1 MDRVVHADTTGTVK
15 ALGDKVK
22 IDALPVQSLNK
33 QYKNP
38 SKYEIRPGFEHMEV
52 TIDYNNYQ
60 INIWYQPK
68 NTGMVANPNSV
79 VTSGIKDEKEEVIE
93 EEKAEIVE
101 ADEKEEIVEEEE
113 KEEIVFFGMVW
124 NQIWELLWDPEGNYR
139 YWDFENDEFNYDT
152 ELIAVWEPITYTIS
166 YEWVDG
172 LENSNPTEYT
182 VETEAFDLIP
192 LEKSWYTFEGWYTSE
207 WNKVDSC
214 TYTSYEWVCWKGIIA
229 CC

>member
-1 MDRVVHADTTGTVK
+1 MVDVKPQLTTEVDYAYNSEGEKVKGTWEFVAWDKDDFEITEDTTVTGGWRFTPAPEKTYTYIVHYKLYISPSDMDRVVHADTTGTVK

-101 ADEKEEIVEEEE
+101 ADEKEEIVEEEQ
-113 KEEIVFFGMVW
+113 KEEIVFFGMV
-124 NQIWELLWDPEGNYR
+124 
-139 YWDFENDEFNYDT
+139 
-152 ELIAVWEPITYTIS
+152 
-166 YEWVDG
+166 
-172 LENSNPTEYT
+172 
-182 VETEAFDLIP
+182 
-192 LEKSWYTFEGWYTSE
+192 
-207 WNKVDSC
+207 
-214 TYTSYEWVCWKGIIA
+214 
-229 CC
+229 